1 MAIPERL
8 ERIIHD
14 YNSVPKPIRL
24 QLLLEYGKKV
34 PALPERWKKAH
45 DEMEQVHECQT
56 PFFLIAEFAEDDTV
70 SFFFDASAEAPTIY
84 GFAGILS
91 EGLNG
96 LSAQEILDV
105 PEDFYMKLG
114 LAEVISPL
122 RLRGI
127 SALFRRLKGQIQA
140 HLEA

>member
-1 MAIPERL
+1 MAIPDRL
-8 ERIIHD
+8 EQIITQ
-14 YNSVPKPIRL
+14 YNSVPKQVKL

-34 PALPERWKKAH
+34 PALPERWQNARNK
-45 DEMEQVHECQT
+45 MEQVHECQT
-56 PFFLIAEFAEDDTV
+56 PFFLAVELADDRTIE
-70 SFFFDASAEAPTIY
+70 FFFDASAEAPTIF

-96 LSAQEILDV
+96 LPADEILAV
-105 PEDFYMKLG
+105 PDDFYTKLG

-127 SALFRRLKGQIQA
+127 SAVMRRLKGQIQA